1 MNGWERLAPVV
12 DGPRLSCIWSRFGS
26 LINSEFI
33 KEPLSVHGRLT
44 KRQIRQ
50 DVLAAAAKFFDPYAP
65 SDVGEVV
72 NYERAMQHGLARL
85 DQLAISLQSDC

>member
-1 MNGWERLAPVV
+1 M
-12 DGPRLSCIWSRFGS
+12 SRFDS

-50 DVLAAAAKFFDPYAP
+50 DVLAAEAKFFDPHTP

-72 NYERAMQHGLARL
+72 NYVRAMQHGLVRR
-85 DQLAISLQSDC
+85 DQLPISLQSDC

>member
-1 MNGWERLAPVV
+1 MNRRGGAGWTAP
-12 DGPRLSCIWSRFGS
+12 DLSCIWSRFVS

-50 DVLAAAAKFFDPYAP
+50 DVLAAEARLFDTHTP

-72 NYERAMQHGLARL
+72 NYVRAMQHGLARL
-85 DQLAISLQSDC
+85 DQLPISVQSDC